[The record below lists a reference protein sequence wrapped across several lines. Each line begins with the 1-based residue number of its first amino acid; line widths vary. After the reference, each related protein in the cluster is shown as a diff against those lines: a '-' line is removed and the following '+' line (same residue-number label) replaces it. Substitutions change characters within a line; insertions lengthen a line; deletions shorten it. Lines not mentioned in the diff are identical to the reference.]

1 MLPEIESCIVA
12 TSPLPRREAEVCARI
27 LYGLSSVG
35 IALDLSV
42 SEETVKTYR
51 KRAYQRLVIGSER
64 ELLTWYLSHWNRW
77 SAERFQ
83 AAASTA
89 LH

>member
-1 MLPEIESCIVA
+1 M
-12 TSPLPRREAEVCARI
+12 CARI

-35 IALDLSV
+35 IALDLTV

-51 KRAYQRLVIGSER
+51 KRAYQRLAIGSER
-64 ELLTWYLSHWNRW
+64 ELLTWYLAHWSRW
-77 SAERFQ
+77 SAERFE